1 MDSYEISYSYPL
13 EKSVDR
19 SGQLDTGNV
28 LFDIFLKKIDS
39 KNWYIGIRI
48 KQYIKCL
55 IIINCGKSLSFVVL
69 I

>member
-28 LFDIFLKKIDS
+28 LFDIFSKKIDS
-39 KNWYIGIRI
+39 KNCI
-48 KQYIKCL
+48 L
-55 IIINCGKSLSFVVL
+55 VL
-69 I
+69 G